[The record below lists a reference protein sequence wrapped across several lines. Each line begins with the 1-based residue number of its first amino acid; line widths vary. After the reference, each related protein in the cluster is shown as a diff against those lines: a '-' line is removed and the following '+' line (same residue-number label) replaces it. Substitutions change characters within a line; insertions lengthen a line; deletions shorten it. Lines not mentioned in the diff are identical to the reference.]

1 MSFDPP
7 GYPPSVSIDM
17 EAYTDLPG
25 HHLRSTLDLLATSP
39 TSEHMNSEEED
50 SMDFGL
56 DFSGLRNADST
67 RHFLFAC
74 DYYLSDGLQ
83 QALEQEKAGRALGKG
98 ARIKSRDVHRCI
110 IEDAGAE
117 QPPIFNRASKNLAA
131 VAILLRTMP

>member
-1 MSFDPP
+1 MFHPIPFRMSFDPP

-56 DFSGLRNADST
+56 DFSGLHNADST

-74 DYYLSDGLQ
+74 DYYLSDGSDDYGSDD
-83 QALEQEKAGRALGKG
+83 EGYDPTRECFHVEHEHEG
-98 ARIKSRDVHRCI
+98 
-110 IEDAGAE
+110 
-117 QPPIFNRASKNLAA
+117 
-131 VAILLRTMP
+131 

>member
-1 MSFDPP
+1 M
-7 GYPPSVSIDM
+7 PSNNNTPTPTLCVEGPRERDVDRTPVGSQDTQL
-17 EAYTDLPG
+17 EQ
-25 HHLRSTLDLLATSP
+25 LREIQAKL
-39 TSEHMNSEEED
+39 NEEREC
-50 SMDFGL
+50 
-56 DFSGLRNADST
+56 LRQ
-67 RHFLFAC
+67 
-74 DYYLSDGLQ
+74 LQ